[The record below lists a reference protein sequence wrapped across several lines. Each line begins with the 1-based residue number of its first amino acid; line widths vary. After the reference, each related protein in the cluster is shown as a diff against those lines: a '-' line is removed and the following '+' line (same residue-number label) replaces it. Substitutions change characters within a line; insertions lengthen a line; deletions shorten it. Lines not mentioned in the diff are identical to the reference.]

1 MGTEYTPMD
10 IYRYLIPDL
19 RLKLARFQS
28 VKNKASSK
36 RLLILCSPLS
46 RRPSW
51 ASLFPPI
58 ADFCVAMQTT
68 SLYNTFDPMVQKNGS
83 RGKYTKKYRINKIFE
98 LFF

>member
-46 RRPSW
+46 RRPLMGI
-51 ASLFPPI
+51 SLPTHCGLLRCD
-58 ADFCVAMQTT
+58 AD
-68 SLYNTFDPMVQKNGS
+68 
-83 RGKYTKKYRINKIFE
+83 NKSV
-98 LFF
+98 

>member
-36 RLLILCSPLS
+36 RLLYVVSPSLPQS
-46 RRPSW
+46 
-51 ASLFPPI
+51 ASI
-58 ADFCVAMQTT
+58 AVAGH
-68 SLYNTFDPMVQKNGS
+68 LND
-83 RGKYTKKYRINKIFE
+83 TKRHDDDGIGVETLQNY
-98 LFF
+98 

>member
-36 RLLILCSPLS
+36 RLHHIYGPHYQDAPHRHLFSHPL
-46 RRPSW
+46 R
-51 ASLFPPI
+51 
-58 ADFCVAMQTT
+58 T
-68 SLYNTFDPMVQKNGS
+68 SALRCKQQVCITHL
-83 RGKYTKKYRINKIFE
+83 T
-98 LFF
+98 